1 MVDWVVAVVVA
12 ALVLMAWRFP
22 LLQKQWQRLV
32 TWRPC
37 SRGCCGRVAASEGQS
52 PLDASLSALT
62 CLTPV
67 DLLSPC
73 CLGGVLTPHSCLPCL
88 GWCQAAVEVVLELF
102 LPPDPPVLLILP
114 RGDQFQRRMVSEEQ
128 VALGAVVMSV
138 AKS

>member
-12 ALVLMAWRFP
+12 ALALMEWRSP
-22 LLQKQWQRLV
+22 LLQEQWQRLV

-37 SRGCCGRVAASEGQS
+37 SRGCCGRLAASEGQS

-67 DLLSPC
+67 DLLFPC
-73 CLGGVLTPHSCLPCL
+73 CLGGVLTPHSCLPFP

-102 LPPDPPVLLILP
+102 LPPDPPVLMILP
-114 RGDQFQRRMVSEEQ
+114 KGDQFQRRVVSEEL
-128 VALGAVVMSV
+128 VVLGIEGMGD